1 MNLTFREQVGSNIIL
16 VFLTIVTLLTLYPV
30 WYVTMYAVSDPGDA
44 MGGGAFLVPQGFSLI
59 GFRFMLN
66 SGNVYRAYG
75 NSIFRLL
82 AGTLTNITLT
92 ATLAYPMSR
101 RRFYGRNTISFIIF
115 FTMLFNGGMIPLYL
129 LVRSFGLLDSLWA
142 LIIPTAISAY
152 NFFIMKNYFQSVP
165 QELEESAVI
174 DGAGPL
180 RLLVQVFLP
189 VAKPVIAAVSLF
201 YAVYHWNEYFTGV
214 LYINSQEKEIL
225 QLFLRRLFSSSAV
238 SGMDSS
244 MSTALGELGELT
256 DSTMRMVAIMVSLIP
271 MMVLYPFIQRHYVK
285 GLMIGSIKG

>member
-1 MNLTFREQVGSNIIL
+1 MRAAIRERIGSTVIL
-16 VFLTIVTLLTLYPV
+16 VFLSIVTLLTLYPV
-30 WYVTMYAVSDPGDA
+30 WYVVMYSVSAPGEA
-44 MGGGAFLVPQGFSLI
+44 MDGGAFLFPQGLSLV
-59 GFRFMLN
+59 GFRYMLN

-75 NSIFRLL
+75 NSVFRLM
-82 AGTLTNITLT
+82 AGTITNVALT
-92 ATLAYPMSR
+92 ASLAYPLSR
-101 RRFYGRNTISFIIF
+101 RRFYGRNTLSFIIF

-129 LVRSFGLLDSLWA
+129 LVRTLGLLDSLWA

-165 QELEESAVI
+165 KELEESALI
-174 DGAGPL
+174 DGAGPGRVL
-180 RLLVQVFLP
+180 AQVFLP
-189 VAKPVIAAVSLF
+189 VAKPVIAAIALF

-238 SGMDSS
+238 SGIDSS
-244 MSTALGELGELT
+244 YSTALGEMSALT
-256 DSTMRMVAIMVSLIP
+256 ENTMRMVAIMVSLIP
-271 MMVLYPFIQRHYVK
+271 MMILYPFIQKHYVK